1 LTQQRC
7 FDDTLVNLQT
17 MIFCPCKQGFNRKT
31 PFLKHQKEDVLWGC
45 EPTN

>member
-17 MIFCPCKQGFNRKT
+17 MIFLSMKT
-31 PFLKHQKEDVLWGC
+31 RI
-45 EPTN
+45 